1 VKSCDQVEVESVAA
15 NAATKSNAQ
24 FAAGHSM
31 PPLAAPPRAIRAH
44 GWIGW
49 IPLVVLPLTALTFRD
64 ALPAW
69 AFMWLLAAGI
79 FAGFKWQTWWDA
91 PAARYSRN
99 WSRTFA
105 YLLLWPG
112 MDADEFFEPR
122 TGERRIAPSEWLPAI
137 GKTLAGAALIWA
149 AAREIVPSRP
159 MAAGW
164 LAMVGLVLVLHFG
177 TFQLMALAWQRAGIH
192 AEPIMRRPL
201 VSQSLGEFWGK
212 RWNLGFRK
220 LSHALVF
227 RPLQKRFGTAA
238 GTLAAFL
245 GSGLI
250 HDLVISVPARGGY
263 GLPTA
268 YFLLQGF
275 GALAE
280 RSRVGRR
287 LGLGRGIRGRL
298 WTAFVALAPVPC
310 LFHPWFVM
318 RVMVPF
324 LRAIGG

>member
-1 VKSCDQVEVESVAA
+1 MNAVAKRETRLVSGDSA
-15 NAATKSNAQ
+15 RPFNAPS
-24 FAAGHSM
+24 GV
-31 PPLAAPPRAIRAH
+31 PRAQE
-44 GWIGW
+44 WIGW
-49 IPLVVLPLTALTFRD
+49 IPLVALPLAVLAFRE

-91 PAARYSRN
+91 PAARCARN
-99 WSRTFA
+99 WQRTLA

-112 MDADEFFEPR
+112 MNADEFFEPR
-122 TGERRIAPSEWLPAI
+122 RADRRVAAREWLAAI

-149 AAREIVPSRP
+149 PAREIISTHP
-159 MAAGW
+159 MVAGW
-164 LAMVGLVLVLHFG
+164 IAMIGLVLVLHFG
-177 TFQLMALAWQRAGIH
+177 TFQLVALAWQRVGIH
-192 AEPIMRRPL
+192 AAPIMQRPL
-201 VSQSLGEFWGK
+201 ASQSLSEFWGK

-238 GTLAAFL
+238 GTLGAFL
-245 GSGLI
+245 ASGLI
-250 HDLVISVPARGGY
+250 HDLVISVPARAGY

-268 YFLLQGF
+268 YFVLQAL

-280 RSRVGRR
+280 RSRVGRS
-287 LGLGRGIRGRL
+287 LGLGHGGRGRL
-298 WTAFVALAPVPC
+298 WTALIAVGCVPC

>member
-1 VKSCDQVEVESVAA
+1 
-15 NAATKSNAQ
+15 
-24 FAAGHSM
+24 
-31 PPLAAPPRAIRAH
+31 
-44 GWIGW
+44 
-49 IPLVVLPLTALTFRD
+49 
-64 ALPAW
+64 
-69 AFMWLLAAGI
+69 MWLLAIAI

-122 TGERRIAPSEWLPAI
+122 TRERCIAPPQWLAAI
-137 GKTLAGAALIWA
+137 GKTLAGSALIWA
-149 AAREIVPSRP
+149 AAREIVPGHP
-159 MAAGW
+159 IAAGW
-164 LAMVGLVLVLHFG
+164 MAMIGLVLVLHFG

-192 AEPIMRRPL
+192 AEPIMRQPL
-201 VSQSLGEFWGK
+201 VAHSLSEFWGK

-227 RPLQKRFGTAA
+227 HPLQKRFGTAA
-238 GTLAAFL
+238 GALGAFIA
-245 GSGLI
+245 SGLI

-298 WTAFVALAPVPC
+298 WTALIALAPVPC